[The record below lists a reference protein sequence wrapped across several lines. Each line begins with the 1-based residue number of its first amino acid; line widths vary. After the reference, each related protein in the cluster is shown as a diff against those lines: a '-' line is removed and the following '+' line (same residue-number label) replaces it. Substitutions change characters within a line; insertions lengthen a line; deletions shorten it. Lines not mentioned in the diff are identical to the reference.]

1 MKPSLIVQNYNKG
14 QFVYRAVAG
23 ALSQTIPC
31 DIVIGDARS
40 TDNSLDEINRAVAE
54 APRGAEHDVRV
65 LVKATR
71 DNNTF
76 RAATETTMWL
86 AMEATGDW
94 VLQCSSDDYS
104 LPDRAKVCMEA
115 VAEHPCSIIATT
127 MYFEKQGE
135 VNRSATSGYPRES
148 GYVSGGDGL
157 TNLAY
162 GSVIA
167 GYSRDFLNRC
177 GHMMVG
183 DSTPDVLMG
192 FLASL
197 DKGFYV
203 VANAQ
208 HVHVEHANVLNLG
221 FQGKM
226 RAAVGE
232 DALRLSELNHFQ
244 LLSLYTDCFDR
255 AYEMHPSGIDDKSY
269 NALLSTILGQARGW
283 QQARKKLHDMH
294 VQPWGMGQA

>member
-1 MKPSLIVQNYNKG
+1 MKPSIIVQNYNKG
-14 QFVYRAVAG
+14 PFVYRAVAG
-23 ALSQTIPC
+23 ALAQTIPC
-31 DIVIGDARS
+31 DIVIGDAQS
-40 TDNSLDEINRAVAE
+40 TDNSLAEINRAVAE

-65 LVKATR
+65 LVKPTK
-71 DNNTF
+71 DDNTF
-76 RAATETTMWL
+76 KAATETTMWL
-86 AMEATGDW
+86 ANEATGDL

-135 VNRSATSGYPRES
+135 TNREAMSGYPRES
-148 GYVSGGDGL
+148 GYVTGADGL
-157 TNLAY
+157 TKLAY

-183 DSTPDVLMG
+183 DHTPDVLMG

-203 VANAQ
+203 VANPQ
-208 HVHVEHANVLNLG
+208 HCHVEHANVANLG

-226 RAAVGE
+226 RAAGGE
-232 DALRLSELNHFQ
+232 DALRLAELNHFQ
-244 LLSLYTDCFDR
+244 LLALYTACFDR
-255 AYEMHPSGIDDKSY
+255 AYELQPDGIPQDAS
-269 NALLSTILGQARGW
+269 NALLSVILGQSRGW
-283 QQARKKLHDMH
+283 LEARKKLHELH
-294 VQPWGMGQA
+294 IQPWEMGQA